1 MSLRG
6 QLLHA
11 VRRITGS
18 ERVADRLTAHIS
30 NQTGDLIAHL
40 NNRTAELLRHIRSSA
55 EYGAGGEL
63 AELYGLVGRSL
74 FRRLGYEGL
83 KIDVQTDKPVAYD
96 SPDHVMPWGTKQDN
110 STNLPFNLKLAQWID
125 PADLRVLDLGC
136 SGGGFVRTVLAM
148 GCLAVGIE
156 GSDYSKV
163 RGRAEWS
170 TIPDYLFTAD
180 ITEPF
185 RVTGRRLGEEPRPLR
200 FTVITAWEVI
210 EHIHRDRLGRVLE
223 NIDAHLEPNGVAVM
237 SVSPRPDVVNGVAL
251 HQTVEGPD
259 WWLKLCERNGFVH
272 HDAAVRYFRDDWIRS
287 EPNAPQ
293 SFHLVL
299 TRRSESLRAALP
311 TLSRAAA

>member
-1 MSLRG
+1 MSLKG

-18 ERVADRLTAHIS
+18 EKVADRLMAHIS

-40 NNRTAELLRHIRSSA
+40 NDRTAELLRHVRGSA
-55 EYGAGGEL
+55 EDGAGGEL
-63 AELYGLVGRSL
+63 AELYALVGRSL
-74 FRRLGYEGL
+74 FGRLGYDGL
-83 KIDVQTDKPVAYD
+83 KIDVHTEKPVAYD

-110 STNLPFNLKLAQWID
+110 STNLPFNLKLARWID

-136 SGGGFVRTVLAM
+136 SGGGFVRTVLQM

-180 ITEPF
+180 VTEPF

-210 EHIHRDRLGRVLE
+210 EHVHRDKLGRVLE
-223 NIDAHLEPNGVAVM
+223 NIDAHLEPNGVVVM

-272 HDAAVRYFRDDWIRS
+272 HGAAVRYFRDDWIRS

-299 TRRSESLRAALP
+299 TRRAESLWAPLP